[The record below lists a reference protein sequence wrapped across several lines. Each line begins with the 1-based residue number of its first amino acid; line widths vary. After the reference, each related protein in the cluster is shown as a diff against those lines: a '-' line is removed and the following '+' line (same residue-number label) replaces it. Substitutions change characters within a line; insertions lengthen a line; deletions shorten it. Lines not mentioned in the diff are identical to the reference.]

1 MQWTLKPDKIIPRIN
16 HFQKI
21 STQTLKELEQKHQ
34 QMQASLQ
41 LLNQQIGEY
50 NAILSEFR
58 QDATDTYNHL
68 EKETLKLDRK
78 WEKSSERF
86 QTSSSGIE
94 VEEWILSWR
103 DYMKPLVKEKTPLSL
118 LELKQGAQQEI
129 KDLLDNLETLPDFEP
144 IL

>member
-1 MQWTLKPDKIIPRIN
+1 MQWTLKPEKIIPRIN

>member
-1 MQWTLKPDKIIPRIN
+1 MQWTLKPEKIISRIN

-21 STQTLKELEQKHQ
+21 STHTLKELEQKHQ
-34 QMQASLQ
+34 QMEVSLQ
-41 LLNQQIGEY
+41 LLNQQISEY
-50 NAILSEFR
+50 NSILSEFR

-86 QTSSSGIE
+86 QTSSSGAE
-94 VEEWILSWR
+94 VEAWILSWK
-103 DYMKPLVKEKTPLSL
+103 DYMNSLVKEKEPLSIFKL
-118 LELKQGAQQEI
+118 NQGHQQEI